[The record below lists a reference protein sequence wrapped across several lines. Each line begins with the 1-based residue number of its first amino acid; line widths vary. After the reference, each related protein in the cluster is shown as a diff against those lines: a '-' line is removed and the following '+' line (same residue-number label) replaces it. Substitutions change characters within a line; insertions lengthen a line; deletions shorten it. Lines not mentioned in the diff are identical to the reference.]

1 MYYMTKIEDTVRIPP
16 YRFDDPLEEVAI
28 QTLNDTYNGR
38 LDKKLGLL
46 ICVNEI
52 EEIGEGRLI
61 MGDGASYHNVVFNA
75 IFFKPEQQEVIDGE
89 VIEIAEFGAFVRI
102 GPMDG
107 LVHVSQVTD
116 DYINYDSKRGA
127 LLAKESN
134 KTLDEGDLVR
144 TRIVAISLKDNST
157 KNTKIGLTM
166 RQNNLGRFEWIEEA
180 KNKNITKVLL
190 GAYEGN
196 IGSWKVMEKCGGK
209 LEDIVIEDETGL
221 PIKRYWIDLK

>member
-1 MYYMTKIEDTVRIPP
+1 VRIPP
-16 YRFDDPLEEVAI
+16 RRFDEPREQVAI
-28 QTLNDTYNGR
+28 ETLNETYNSR
-38 LDKKLGLL
+38 LDKNLGLF

-52 EEIGEGRLI
+52 EELGEGKLI
-61 MGDGASYHNVVFNA
+61 MGDGASYHNVIFNS
-75 IFFKPEQQEVIDGE
+75 IFFKPEQQEIIDGE

-116 DYINYDSKRGA
+116 DFITYDAKRGA

-144 TRIVAISLKDNST
+144 ARTVAISLKDNSV
-157 KNTKIGLTM
+157 KDTKIGLTM

-180 KNKNITKVLL
+180 KQKSKK
-190 GAYEGN
+190 A
-196 IGSWKVMEKCGGK
+196 
-209 LEDIVIEDETGL
+209 
-221 PIKRYWIDLK
+221 

>member
-1 MYYMTKIEDTVRIPP
+1 VRIPP
-16 YRFDDPLEEVAI
+16 RRFDEPREQVAI
-28 QTLNDTYNGR
+28 ETLNETYNGR
-38 LDKKLGLL
+38 LDKNLGLF

-52 EEIGEGRLI
+52 EELGEGKLI
-61 MGDGASYHNVVFNA
+61 MGDGASYHNVIFNS
-75 IFFKPEQQEVIDGE
+75 IFFKPEQQEIIDGE

-116 DYINYDSKRGA
+116 DFITYDAKRGA

-144 TRIVAISLKDNST
+144 ARTVAISLKDNSV
-157 KNTKIGLTM
+157 KDTKIGLTM

-180 KNKNITKVLL
+180 KQKSKK
-190 GAYEGN
+190 A
-196 IGSWKVMEKCGGK
+196 
-209 LEDIVIEDETGL
+209 
-221 PIKRYWIDLK
+221 

>member
-1 MYYMTKIEDTVRIPP
+1 MTKIEDTVRIPP

-180 KNKNITKVLL
+180 KNKNKKAKSGMHVQFVNILLINNVVQSAATQLQIT
-190 GAYEGN
+190 GA
-196 IGSWKVMEKCGGK
+196 VF
-209 LEDIVIEDETGL
+209 
-221 PIKRYWIDLK
+221 